1 MHFNLINM
9 KKKIILLILI
19 AGIISGCQADL
30 ENKENGKVENR
41 GRPYSVG
48 PSSSPESSRGPTSAP
63 PERKA
68 EGLTQAQ
75 AITTNENIRLTLPR
89 KTE

>member
-1 MHFNLINM
+1 M

-30 ENKENGKVENR
+30 ENKEKAVNR

>member
-1 MHFNLINM
+1 MHFNLIDM
-9 KKKIILLILI
+9 KKNIILLILI
-19 AGIISGCQADL
+19 AGIISGCQSDL
-30 ENKENGKVENR
+30 ENKVKVESH

-48 PSSSPESSRGPTSAP
+48 PKSSPENSRGPTSAP
-63 PERKA
+63 PERKD
-68 EGLTQAQ
+68 EGLTEAQ

>member
-1 MHFNLINM
+1 M

-19 AGIISGCQADL
+19 AGVMSGCQADL
-30 ENKENGKVENR
+30 DNKGKIENYGK
-41 GRPYSVG
+41 PFSVG
-48 PSSSPESSRGPTSAP
+48 PKSSPEASRGPTSAP
-63 PERKA
+63 PEKKA